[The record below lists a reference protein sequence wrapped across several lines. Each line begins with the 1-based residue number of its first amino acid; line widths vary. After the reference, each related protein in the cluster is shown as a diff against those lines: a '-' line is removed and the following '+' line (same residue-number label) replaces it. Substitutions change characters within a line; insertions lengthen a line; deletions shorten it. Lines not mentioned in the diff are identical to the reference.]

1 MNLDRTQRI
10 FIKNASN
17 VENELLL
24 LSWTLIYHTTFCTQ
38 IMHKYYF
45 SMANS
50 KLFEVRDIKIDLTA
64 MTKFEKFYTS
74 SPWYDTE
81 GNWQKWRQ
89 VLGWKV
95 KASIRLIVST
105 QHLKLPQEYKLLT
118 YFLVKLV

>member
-1 MNLDRTQRI
+1 MNLDHTQRI

-89 VLGWKV
+89 VLGW
-95 KASIRLIVST
+95 
-105 QHLKLPQEYKLLT
+105 
-118 YFLVKLV
+118 